1 MSTRDSGGKST
12 RLRIARAG
20 RGIRQLCLVCLLWGA
35 LLLAGCQPIGYTDD
49 SELFAE
55 PTPVETASVELAPDF
70 VLTTLDGATVR
81 LSDLRGRW
89 VLVNFWATWCAP
101 CRDEMPYL
109 DRLAADHADH
119 LSVLAVNLRESEATV
134 RAFAEELDLQLSILL
149 APDDAMLLAYSVRG
163 LPISVLIDPDGNVD
177 QRIIGPIQPGFV
189 EAEIGN

>member
-12 RLRIARAG
+12 RLHTARAG
-20 RGIRQLCLVCLLWGA
+20 RGIRRLCLICVLWVA

-55 PTPVETASVELAPDF
+55 PTPVGRASVELAPDF
-70 VLTTLDGATVR
+70 ELATLGGGTVR

-109 DRLAADHADH
+109 DRLAVDHADH
-119 LSVLAVNLRESEATV
+119 LSVLAVNMRESEATV
-134 RAFAEELDLQLSILL
+134 RTFVEELDLHLPILL
-149 APDDAMLLAYSVRG
+149 APDDATLLAYYVRG
-163 LPISVLIDPDGNVD
+163 LPISVLIDPDGSVT
-177 QRIIGPIQPGFV
+177 QRIVGPVQPGFV
-189 EAEIGN
+189 EAEIGS